1 MVGDPLL
8 AAPTAE
14 RLAARLATRWLG
26 RAYEWRDSCSST
38 SDVAAARAREGA
50 PAGLVIAAETQTA
63 GRGRLGRTWHSRA
76 GESLTFSIVLRSGR
90 SAAEIPP
97 ITLLVG
103 AAVAEAVSALGLR
116 PRLKWPNDVQLADDS
131 SEPSDGFRTSRDGLG
146 RAKPDLPRRE
156 VGRRRKLAGILTEMA
171 SAGER
176 TEHVIVGVGL
186 NVNALE
192 FPTEIAERATS
203 LRRALGRSVDRAE
216 MLSGVL
222 GALEPRLEDFEARG
236 AAAAVDAFAAFAPLP
251 ELCRVGL
258 PGRPGEVIE
267 GTALGVDPDG
277 ALRVQD
283 AAGHVHR
290 IVSGELL

>member
-38 SDVAAARAREGA
+38 SDVAAARAREGS
-50 PAGLVIAAETQTA
+50 PTGLVIAAETQTA

-76 GESLTFSIVLRSGR
+76 GESLTFSIVLRSAR

-116 PRLKWPNDVQLADDS
+116 PRLKWPNDVQLLDEA
-131 SEPSDGFRTSRDGLG
+131 
-146 RAKPDLPRRE
+146 
-156 VGRRRKLAGILTEMA
+156 GRRRKLAGILTEMA

-192 FPTEIAERATS
+192 FPTEIADNATS

-216 MLSGVL
+216 MLAGVL

-283 AAGHVHR
+283 AAGRVHR